1 MGFKRNRGLV
11 IVGVVSLLGGVP
23 SAMNIKILDNQDWVW
38 GTALIISGLMFSY
51 VVLKYG
57 VNQFRQRYVNLP
69 VNQMTIGPWWNIVF
83 GALIPLQ
90 GIVLLA
96 WFFWQTFPAKL
107 NSDGKELTVGER
119 LVEWLQPISVSN
131 TGTVLAQWALL
142 VVVLLAANRWM
153 GAQAAEQPMPVEKA

>member
-1 MGFKRNRGLV
+1 
-11 IVGVVSLLGGVP
+11 
-23 SAMNIKILDNQDWVW
+23 
-38 GTALIISGLMFSY
+38 MFSY

-142 VVVLLAANRWM
+142 VVLLLAANRWM
-153 GAQAAEQPMPVEKA
+153 GAQAAEQPMPVEKT